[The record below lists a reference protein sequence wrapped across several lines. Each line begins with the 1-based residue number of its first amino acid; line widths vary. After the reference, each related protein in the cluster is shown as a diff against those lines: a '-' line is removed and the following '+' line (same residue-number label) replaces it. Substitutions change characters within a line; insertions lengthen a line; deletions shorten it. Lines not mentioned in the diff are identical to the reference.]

1 MTSADFSRFSHTSLY
16 GLSLQN
22 SFPQRIL
29 ETSPG
34 KNDNFHP
41 VYLPDLL
48 YGVRV
53 VLDFVLYCKLVRP
66 KPASYLVRIP
76 QTGILL
82 TASFRFHLTMDTLAV
97 QLVVPTT
104 KPTADFH
111 RLATAHAGR
120 TIAKAL
126 LAVANNA
133 FSFY

>member
-111 RLATAHAGR
+111 HLVIAHAGR
-120 TIAKAL
+120 T
-126 LAVANNA
+126 
-133 FSFY
+133 